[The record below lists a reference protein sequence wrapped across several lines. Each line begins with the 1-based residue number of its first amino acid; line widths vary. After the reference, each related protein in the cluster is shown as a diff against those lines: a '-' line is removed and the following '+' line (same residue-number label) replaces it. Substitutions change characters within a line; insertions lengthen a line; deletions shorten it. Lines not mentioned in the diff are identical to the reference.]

1 MDFGAARPTR
11 GNNKK
16 TASQQEVLAQ
26 AAADRAQRA
35 AARQRNE
42 APLKLQAWRHGCIA
56 ARAARAAQL
65 QAFDA
70 RLQGVARV
78 KQQLPPGFRLPLP
91 ALCLLARSLVFAL
104 TARSSS
110 SGDRRSELAGAAA
123 VKLRATLSLLL
134 RAAGRGRTG
143 A

>member
-1 MDFGAARPTR
+1 M
-11 GNNKK
+11 
-16 TASQQEVLAQ
+16 
-26 AAADRAQRA
+26 
-35 AARQRNE
+35 
-42 APLKLQAWRHGCIA
+42 KLQVWRRGYTA

-78 KQQLPPGFRLPLP
+78 KQQLPPGFRLPLS

-110 SGDRRSELAGAAA
+110 GGRRSELAGAAA

>member
-1 MDFGAARPTR
+1 MYT
-11 GNNKK
+11 
-16 TASQQEVLAQ
+16 
-26 AAADRAQRA
+26 
-35 AARQRNE
+35 
-42 APLKLQAWRHGCIA
+42 A

-65 QAFDA
+65 QAFDS

-78 KQQLPPGFRLPLP
+78 KQLLPPGFRLPLP
-91 ALCLLARSLVFAL
+91 ALCMLARSLIFAL

-110 SGDRRSELAGAAA
+110 SSSSSGGRRSELAGAAA